1 MKKRILAIFLCL
13 ILTVS
18 LATAVAAESIVI
30 PPGGFFPQPNVPN
43 TPIQPEPDDTPVPDN
58 TTMMLQIPIGKV
70 VTLGGNTAPQR
81 TTFTFNAT
89 PSDERYGHSSS
100 TGLWDVRN
108 YTVSVNGEGTFNC
121 VMTIQIEKADFHFLT
136 DNHGFFITET
146 DDEQPGWKYD
156 ETRWFLQPHYEWN
169 DAAGEYQQP
178 GGWDCYNKFTVRNG
192 RVSFN
197 PDDAQGGLGFVNLYT
212 ENTAPVTEPT
222 YKPATLN
229 KTDHFAFLKGYPG
242 GGFAP
247 GKNMSRAEVTT
258 MFARLLTEQM
268 EANKSYPASFSD
280 VTSAHW
286 AANYI
291 GYMEQFGIVRGYS
304 NGTFRPNAPIT
315 RAEFAAICCR
325 FEQLTDGAAAFTD
338 VPASHW
344 AAKSIAY
351 AATRGWVTGYADG
364 TFKPGN
370 NITRAEVAAVTCRL
384 LERSADIEYIR
395 AHLKELPRVFA
406 DMNEQHWA
414 YWYVMEAA
422 NGHDYTKSG
431 NTETWLRTYP

>member
-1 MKKRILAIFLCL
+1 MKNMKKRILAIFLCL

-18 LATAVAAESIVI
+18 LAAAVAAEDFTVTL
-30 PPGGFFPQPNVPN
+30 PPNILPPNMPNQPE
-43 TPIQPEPDDTPVPDN
+43 IEPDDTPVPND
-58 TTMMLQIPIGKV
+58 TTITLQIPITKV

-81 TTFTFNAT
+81 TTFSFNAI
-89 PSDERYGHSSS
+89 PSYGPNYGYNSS

-108 YTVSVNGEGTFNC
+108 CTVSVNGEGTFNC
-121 VMTIQIEKADFHFLT
+121 VMTIRIEKENLRDLT
-136 DNHGFFITET
+136 DLQGIFITET
-146 DDEQPGWKYD
+146 DDEQPGWTYD
-156 ETRWFLQPHYEWN
+156 TTRWFLQPHFEW
-169 DAAGEYQQP
+169 DAAGERRWT
-178 GGWDCYNKFTVRNG
+178 GGWDCYNKFEVTEDGVN
-192 RVSFN
+192 VD
-197 PDDAQGGLGFVNLYT
+197 PKDAQRGLGFVNTYT
-212 ENTAPVTEPT
+212 ENT
-222 YKPATLN
+222 YKTATLN

-304 NGTFRPNAPIT
+304 DGTFRPNAPIT

-325 FEQLTDGAAAFTD
+325 FEQLTDGAATFTD

-351 AATRGWVTGYADG
+351 AAKRGWVTGYADG

-384 LERSADIEYIR
+384 LERNADKEYIR

-414 YWYVMEAA
+414 YWYAMEAS

-431 NTETWLRTYP
+431 NAETWLRTYP

>member
-18 LATAVAAESIVI
+18 LAATVAADDLVI
-30 PPGGFFPQPNVPN
+30 PLPKGPGGVLPDVLNNPS
-43 TPIQPEPDDTPVPDN
+43 QPEPDYTPVPND
-58 TTMMLQIPIGKV
+58 TTMTLEIPITKV
-70 VTLGGNTAPQR
+70 VELGGNTAPKQ
-81 TTFTFNAT
+81 TAFSFYAI
-89 PSDERYGHSSS
+89 PSDQAYGYHESGGS
-100 TGLWDVRN
+100 GLWDVQN
-108 YTVSVNGEGTFNC
+108 CTVTVNGAGTFSC
-121 VMTIQIEKADFHFLT
+121 VMTIQIDMRDFVFLT
-136 DNHGFFITET
+136 DNQGIYIGES
-146 DDEQPGWKYD
+146 DGEQSGWTYD
-156 ETRWFLQPHYEWN
+156 KTRWFLQPRYELNENRTGYEWT
-169 DAAGEYQQP
+169 
-178 GGWDCYNKFTVRNG
+178 GGWDCYNKFTDENG
-192 RVSFN
+192 HVSFH
-197 PDDAQGGLGFVNLYT
+197 PDDAQGRLGFVNTYT
-212 ENTAPVTEPT
+212 ENTCKT
-222 YKPATLN
+222 ATLN
-229 KTDHFAFLKGYPG
+229 KTDHFAFLKGYPD

-247 GKNMSRAEVTT
+247 GRNMSRAEVTT

-268 EANKSYPASFSD
+268 EADKTYPASFSD

-304 NGTFRPNAPIT
+304 DGTFRPNAPIT

-325 FEQLTDGAAAFTD
+325 FEKLTSGTVTFSD

-351 AATRGWVTGYADG
+351 AAKRGWVTGYADG
-364 TFKPGN
+364 TFKPNN

-384 LERSADIEYIR
+384 LERNADKEYIR

-406 DMNEQHWA
+406 DMNDQHWA
-414 YWYVMEAA
+414 YWYAMEAA

-431 NTETWLRTYP
+431 NAETWLRTYP

>member
-18 LATAVAAESIVI
+18 LAAAAAAEDFTVTL
-30 PPGGFFPQPNVPN
+30 PPESNFLPPNRPE
-43 TPIQPEPDDTPVPDN
+43 QSEPDDEDRIVT
-58 TTMMLQIPIGKV
+58 LQIPIIKIV
-70 VTLGGNTAPQR
+70 ELGGNSSPAQ
-81 TTFTFNAT
+81 TTFTFYAT
-89 PSDERYGHSSS
+89 PSDQRYGRSSE
-100 TGLWDVRN
+100 TGLWEVQN
-108 YTVSVNGEGTFNC
+108 CTVSVNGEGTFNC
-121 VMTIQIEKADFHFLT
+121 VMTIRIDKRDFHYLT
-136 DNHGFFITET
+136 DNHGIFIGEAY
-146 DDEQPGWKYD
+146 DGQNGWTYD
-156 ETRWFLQPHYEWN
+156 KTRWFLQPHYELREDPYEDPWT
-169 DAAGEYQQP
+169 GS
-178 GGWDCYNKFTVRNG
+178 WDCYNKFEVTEDGVN
-192 RVSFN
+192 VD
-197 PDDAQGGLGFVNLYT
+197 PKDAQGGLGFVNTYT
-212 ENTAPVTEPT
+212 ENT
-222 YKPATLN
+222 YKTATLN

-304 NGTFRPNAPIT
+304 DGTFRPNAPIT

-325 FEQLTDGAAAFTD
+325 FEQLTDGAATFTD

-344 AAKSIAY
+344 AAKSISY
-351 AATRGWVTGYADG
+351 AAKRGWVTGYADG

-384 LERSADIEYIR
+384 LERSADEAYIR
-395 AHLKELPRVFA
+395 AHLKEMPRVFA

-414 YWYVMEAA
+414 YWYAMEAA

>member
-1 MKKRILAIFLCL
+1 
-13 ILTVS
+13 
-18 LATAVAAESIVI
+18 
-30 PPGGFFPQPNVPN
+30 
-43 TPIQPEPDDTPVPDN
+43 
-58 TTMMLQIPIGKV
+58 
-70 VTLGGNTAPQR
+70 
-81 TTFTFNAT
+81 
-89 PSDERYGHSSS
+89 
-100 TGLWDVRN
+100 
-108 YTVSVNGEGTFNC
+108 
-121 VMTIQIEKADFHFLT
+121 
-136 DNHGFFITET
+136 
-146 DDEQPGWKYD
+146 
-156 ETRWFLQPHYEWN
+156 
-169 DAAGEYQQP
+169 
-178 GGWDCYNKFTVRNG
+178 
-192 RVSFN
+192 
-197 PDDAQGGLGFVNLYT
+197 
-212 ENTAPVTEPT
+212 
-222 YKPATLN
+222 
-229 KTDHFAFLKGYPG
+229 
-242 GGFAP
+242 
-247 GKNMSRAEVTT
+247 

-384 LERSADIEYIR
+384 LERNADIEYIR

>member
-18 LATAVAAESIVI
+18 LATAAAAEEFTVTL
-30 PPGGFFPQPNVPN
+30 PPEINFLPPNRPE
-43 TPIQPEPDDTPVPDN
+43 QPEPDDEDRIVT
-58 TTMMLQIPIGKV
+58 LQIPITKV
-70 VTLGGNTAPQR
+70 VELEGNTAPKQ
-81 TTFTFNAT
+81 TTFSFYAFASD
-89 PSDERYGHSSS
+89 PSYGRYESGGS
-100 TGLWDVRN
+100 GLWEVQN
-108 YTVSVNGEGTFNC
+108 CTVSVSGEGAFNC
-121 VMTIQIEKADFHFLT
+121 VMTIRIEQEDLRDLT
-136 DNHGFFITET
+136 DLHGIFITET
-146 DDEQPGWKYD
+146 DDEQPGWTYD

-169 DAAGEYQQP
+169 DAINEYEWT

-192 RVSFN
+192 HVSFN
-197 PDDAQGGLGFVNLYT
+197 PDDAQGGLGFVNTYT
-212 ENTAPVTEPT
+212 ENT
-222 YKPATLN
+222 YKTATLN

-291 GYMEQFGIVRGYS
+291 GYMEQFGIVRGYRD
-304 NGTFRPNAPIT
+304 GTFRPNAPIT

-325 FEQLTDGAAAFTD
+325 FEQLTDGTAAFTD

-384 LERSADIEYIR
+384 LERNADKEYIR

-414 YWYVMEAA
+414 YWYAMEAA

>member
-1 MKKRILAIFLCL
+1 MKNMKKRILAIFLCL
-13 ILTVS
+13 ILAVS
-18 LATAVAAESIVI
+18 LAAAVAAEDFTVTL
-30 PPGGFFPQPNVPN
+30 PPNILPPNMPN
-43 TPIQPEPDDTPVPDN
+43 QPEIKPDYTTVPDDT
-58 TTMMLQIPIGKV
+58 TITLQIPITKV

-89 PSDERYGHSSS
+89 PSNPEYGRNSD

-108 YTVSVNGEGTFNC
+108 CTVSVNGEGTFNC
-121 VMTIQIEKADFHFLT
+121 VMTIRIEKEDFRPLE
-136 DNHGFFITET
+136 DKDGIIITET
-146 DDEQPGWKYD
+146 DDEQPGWTYD
-156 ETRWFLQPHYEWN
+156 ETRWFIQPHLEWNENIHEYEWT
-169 DAAGEYQQP
+169 
-178 GGWDCYNKFTVRNG
+178 GGWDCYNKFEVTEGGVLFDR
-192 RVSFN
+192 
-197 PDDAQGGLGFVNLYT
+197 DDAKGGLGFVNTYT
-212 ENTAPVTEPT
+212 ENT
-222 YKPATLN
+222 YKTATLN

-268 EANKSYPASFSD
+268 EASKSYPASFSD

-304 NGTFRPNAPIT
+304 DGTFRPNAPIT

-325 FEQLTDGAAAFTD
+325 FEQLTDGAATFTD

-351 AATRGWVTGYADG
+351 AAKRGWVTGYADG

-384 LERSADIEYIR
+384 LERNADKEYIR

-414 YWYVMEAA
+414 YWYAMEAA
-422 NGHDYTKSG
+422 NGHDYTRSG

>member
-1 MKKRILAIFLCL
+1 MKNMKKRILAIFLCL

-18 LATAVAAESIVI
+18 LAAAAAAEDIVI
-30 PPGGFFPQPNVPN
+30 PLPGGVLPNVPN
-43 TPIQPEPDDTPVPDN
+43 NPGQPEPDDIPVPDD
-58 TTMMLQIPIGKV
+58 TTITLQIPITKV

-81 TTFTFNAT
+81 TTFTFDAT
-89 PSDERYGHSSS
+89 PSDERYGRSSD

-108 YTVSVNGEGTFNC
+108 CTVSVNGEGVFNC
-121 VMTIQIEKADFHFLT
+121 VMTIRIEQEDLRELT
-136 DNHGFFITET
+136 DLHGIFITET
-146 DDEQPGWKYD
+146 DDKQPGWTYD
-156 ETRWFLQPHYEWN
+156 TTRWFLQPRFEL
-169 DAAGEYQQP
+169 DEAAGEYRWT
-178 GGWDCYNKFTVRNG
+178 GGWNCYSKFEVTEDCVNVDPK
-192 RVSFN
+192 
-197 PDDAQGGLGFVNLYT
+197 DALGGLGFVNTYT
-212 ENTAPVTEPT
+212 ENT
-222 YKPATLN
+222 YKTATLN

-304 NGTFRPNAPIT
+304 DGTFRPNAPIT

-325 FEQLTDGAAAFTD
+325 FEQLTDGTAAFTD

-384 LERSADIEYIR
+384 LERNADKEYIR

-414 YWYVMEAA
+414 YWYAMEAA

-431 NTETWLRTYP
+431 NAETWLRTYP

>member
-1 MKKRILAIFLCL
+1 M
-13 ILTVS
+13 
-18 LATAVAAESIVI
+18 
-30 PPGGFFPQPNVPN
+30 
-43 TPIQPEPDDTPVPDN
+43 PDDT
-58 TTMMLQIPIGKV
+58 TITLQIPITKV

-89 PSDERYGHSSS
+89 PSNPEYGRNSD

-121 VMTIQIEKADFHFLT
+121 VMTIRIEKEDFRPLE
-136 DNHGFFITET
+136 DKDGIIITET
-146 DDEQPGWKYD
+146 DDEQPGWTYD
-156 ETRWFLQPHYEWN
+156 ETRWFIQPHYELN
-169 DAAGEYQQP
+169 ENGTEYKRT
-178 GGWDCYNKFTVRNG
+178 GGWDCYNKFEVTEDGVIFDR
-192 RVSFN
+192 
-197 PDDAQGGLGFVNLYT
+197 DAAQGGLGFVNTYT
-212 ENTAPVTEPT
+212 ENT
-222 YKPATLN
+222 YKTATLN
-229 KTDHFAFLKGYPG
+229 KTDHFAFLNGYPD

-247 GKNMSRAEVTT
+247 GRNMSRAEVTT

-304 NGTFRPNAPIT
+304 DGTFRPNAPIT

-325 FEQLTDGAAAFTD
+325 FEQLTDGAATFTD

-344 AAKSIAY
+344 EAKSIAY
-351 AATRGWVTGYADG
+351 AAKRGWVTGYADG

-384 LERSADIEYIR
+384 LERSADEAYIR
-395 AHLKELPRVFA
+395 AHLKEMPRVFA

-414 YWYVMEAA
+414 YWYAMEAA

>member
-1 MKKRILAIFLCL
+1 MKNMKKRILAIFLCL

-18 LATAVAAESIVI
+18 LAAAVAAEDFTVTL
-30 PPGGFFPQPNVPN
+30 PPNILPPNMPN
-43 TPIQPEPDDTPVPDN
+43 QPEIEPDHTTVPDDT
-58 TTMMLQIPIGKV
+58 TITLQIPITKV

-81 TTFTFNAT
+81 TTFTFNAR
-89 PSDERYGHSSS
+89 PSDLRYGLGSSN
-100 TGLWDVRN
+100 TGLWEVRN
-108 YTVSVNGEGTFNC
+108 CTVSVNGEGTFNC
-121 VMTIQIEKADFHFLT
+121 VMAIRIEKEDFHFLT
-136 DNHGFFITET
+136 DKEGIIITET
-146 DDEQPGWKYD
+146 DDEQPGWTYD
-156 ETRWFLQPHYEWN
+156 ETSWFLQPHYEWN
-169 DAAGEYQQP
+169 ENIHEYEWT
-178 GGWDCYNKFTVRNG
+178 GDWDCYNVEVTEGGVL
-192 RVSFN
+192 FN
-197 PDDAQGGLGFVNLYT
+197 RDDAKRGLGFVNTYT
-212 ENTAPVTEPT
+212 ENT
-222 YKPATLN
+222 YKTATLN

-304 NGTFRPNAPIT
+304 DGTFRPNAPIT

-325 FEQLTDGAAAFTD
+325 FEQLTDGAATFTD

-344 AAKSIAY
+344 AAKSISY
-351 AATRGWVTGYADG
+351 AAKRGWVTGYADG

-384 LERSADIEYIR
+384 LERSADEAYIR
-395 AHLKELPRVFA
+395 AHLKEMPRVFA

-414 YWYVMEAA
+414 YWYAMEAA
-422 NGHDYTKSG
+422 NGHDYTRSG
-431 NTETWLRTYP
+431 NAETWLRTYP

>member
-18 LATAVAAESIVI
+18 LATAVAAVNDVI
-30 PPGGFFPQPNVPN
+30 TSGGTYTVTDNPS
-43 TPIQPEPDDTPVPDN
+43 QPEPDDTPVPND
-58 TTMMLQIPIGKV
+58 TTMTLQIPITKV
-70 VTLGGNTAPQR
+70 VELGGNTAPKQ
-81 TTFTFNAT
+81 TTFSFYAFASD
-89 PSDERYGHSSS
+89 PSYGRYESGGS
-100 TGLWDVRN
+100 GLWDVQN
-108 YTVSVNGEGTFNC
+108 CTVTVNGAGTFSC
-121 VMTIQIEKADFHFLT
+121 VMTIQIDRRDFFALT
-136 DNHGFFITET
+136 DNQGIFVVET
-146 DDEQPGWKYD
+146 NDEQSGWTYD
-156 ETRWFLQPHYEWN
+156 ETRWFLQPQYKWS
-169 DAAGEYQQP
+169 DAAQEYKRT
-178 GGWDCYNKFTVRNG
+178 GSWDCYNKFEVTEDGVHVDR
-192 RVSFN
+192 
-197 PDDAQGGLGFVNLYT
+197 DAAKGGLGFVNTYT
-212 ENTAPVTEPT
+212 ENT
-222 YKPATLN
+222 YKTATLN

-304 NGTFRPNAPIT
+304 DGTFRPNAPIT

-325 FEQLTDGAAAFTD
+325 FEQLTDGAATFTD

-351 AATRGWVTGYADG
+351 AAKRGWVTGYADG

-384 LERSADIEYIR
+384 LERSADEAYIR
-395 AHLKELPRVFA
+395 AHLKEMPRVFA

-414 YWYVMEAA
+414 YWYAMEAA

>member
-1 MKKRILAIFLCL
+1 MRKRILAIFLCL
-13 ILTVS
+13 ILS
-18 LATAVAAESIVI
+18 LTLAAAVAAEDFTVTL
-30 PPGGFFPQPNVPN
+30 PPGNNILPPNQPG
-43 TPIQPEPDDTPVPDN
+43 QPEPDDGNWIMT
-58 TTMMLQIPIGKV
+58 LQIPITKV
-70 VTLGGNTAPQR
+70 VELGGNTAPKQ
-81 TTFTFNAT
+81 TTFSFYAL
-89 PSDERYGHSSS
+89 PSDQAYGYHESGGS
-100 TGLWDVRN
+100 GLWDVQN
-108 YTVSVNGEGTFNC
+108 CTVTVNGAGTFSC
-121 VMTIQIEKADFHFLT
+121 VMTIQIDMRDFVFLT
-136 DNHGFFITET
+136 DNQGIFVVET
-146 DDEQPGWKYD
+146 NDEQSGWTYD
-156 ETRWFLQPHYEWN
+156 ETRWFIQPHYEWN
-169 DAAGEYQQP
+169 ENIHEYEWT
-178 GGWDCYNKFTVRNG
+178 GGWDCYNKFEVTEGGVLFDR
-192 RVSFN
+192 
-197 PDDAQGGLGFVNLYT
+197 DDAQGGLGFVNTYT
-212 ENTAPVTEPT
+212 ENT
-222 YKPATLN
+222 YKTATLN

-304 NGTFRPNAPIT
+304 DGTFRPNAPIT

-325 FEQLTDGAAAFTD
+325 FEKLTSGTVTFSD

-344 AAKSIAY
+344 AAKSVAY

-384 LERSADIEYIR
+384 LERSADEAYIR

-414 YWYVMEAA
+414 YWYAMEAA

>member
-18 LATAVAAESIVI
+18 LAAAAAAEDIVI
-30 PPGGFFPQPNVPN
+30 PLPGGVLPNVPN
-43 TPIQPEPDDTPVPDN
+43 NPGQPEPDDTPVPND
-58 TTMMLQIPIGKV
+58 TTITLQIPITKV

-89 PSDERYGHSSS
+89 PSYGPNYGYNSSN
-100 TGLWDVRN
+100 GLWEVRN
-108 YTVSVNGEGTFNC
+108 CTVSVNGEGTFNC
-121 VMTIQIEKADFHFLT
+121 VMTIRIEKENLRDLT
-136 DNHGFFITET
+136 DLQGIFITET
-146 DDEQPGWKYD
+146 DDEQPGWTYD
-156 ETRWFLQPHYEWN
+156 TTRWFLQPRFEL
-169 DAAGEYQQP
+169 DEAAGEYRWT
-178 GGWDCYNKFTVRNG
+178 GGWDCYNNNKFEVTEDGVN
-192 RVSFN
+192 VD
-197 PDDAQGGLGFVNLYT
+197 PKDAQRGLGFVNTYT
-212 ENTAPVTEPT
+212 ENT
-222 YKPATLN
+222 YKTATLN

-304 NGTFRPNAPIT
+304 DGTFRPNAPIT

-325 FEQLTDGAAAFTD
+325 FEKLTDGAAAFTD

-351 AATRGWVTGYADG
+351 AAKRGWVTGYADG

-384 LERSADIEYIR
+384 LERSADEAYIR
-395 AHLKELPRVFA
+395 AHLKEMPRVFA

-414 YWYVMEAA
+414 YWYAMEAA

-431 NTETWLRTYP
+431 NAETWLRTYP

>member
-1 MKKRILAIFLCL
+1 MKKRILALFLCL

-18 LATAVAAESIVI
+18 LATAVAAENIVI
-30 PPGGFFPQPNVPN
+30 PLPEGVLPNVHNNPS
-43 TPIQPEPDDTPVPDN
+43 QPEPDDTPVPND
-58 TTMMLQIPIGKV
+58 TTMTLQIPITKV

-89 PSDERYGHSSS
+89 PSNPEYGRNSD

-108 YTVSVNGEGTFNC
+108 CTVSVNGEGTFNC
-121 VMTIQIEKADFHFLT
+121 VMTIRIEKEDFRPLE
-136 DNHGFFITET
+136 DKDGIIITET
-146 DDEQPGWKYD
+146 DDEQPGWTYD
-156 ETRWFLQPHYEWN
+156 ETRWFIQPHYELN
-169 DAAGEYQQP
+169 ENGTEYKWT
-178 GGWDCYNKFTVRNG
+178 GGWDCYNKFEVTEDGVIFDR
-192 RVSFN
+192 
-197 PDDAQGGLGFVNLYT
+197 DDAQGGLGFVNTYT
-212 ENTAPVTEPT
+212 ENT
-222 YKPATLN
+222 YKTATLN
-229 KTDHFAFLKGYPG
+229 KTDHFAFLKGYPD

-247 GKNMSRAEVTT
+247 GRNMSRAEVTT

-304 NGTFRPNAPIT
+304 DGTFRPNAPIT

-325 FEQLTDGAAAFTD
+325 FEKLTSGTVTFSD

-351 AATRGWVTGYADG
+351 AAKRGWVTGYADG

-384 LERSADIEYIR
+384 LERSADKEYIR
-395 AHLKELPRVFA
+395 AHLKELPRVFS
-406 DMNEQHWA
+406 DLNEQHWA
-414 YWYVMEAA
+414 YWYAMEAS

>member
-18 LATAVAAESIVI
+18 LATAAAAEEFTVTL
-30 PPGGFFPQPNVPN
+30 PPEINFLPPNRPE
-43 TPIQPEPDDTPVPDN
+43 QPEPDDEDRIVT
-58 TTMMLQIPIGKV
+58 LQIPITKV
-70 VTLGGNTAPQR
+70 VELEGNTAPKQ
-81 TTFTFNAT
+81 TTFSFYAFASD
-89 PSDERYGHSSS
+89 PSYGRYESGGS
-100 TGLWDVRN
+100 GLWEVQN
-108 YTVSVNGEGTFNC
+108 CTVSVSGEGAFNC
-121 VMTIQIEKADFHFLT
+121 VMTIRIEQEDLRDLT
-136 DNHGFFITET
+136 DLHGIFITET
-146 DDEQPGWKYD
+146 YDEQPGWTYD
-156 ETRWFLQPHYEWN
+156 KARWFLQPQCKWS
-169 DAAGEYQQP
+169 DAAQEYKWT
-178 GGWDCYNKFTVRNG
+178 GGWNCYNKFEVTEDGVLFDR
-192 RVSFN
+192 
-197 PDDAQGGLGFVNLYT
+197 DAAQGGLGFVNTYT
-212 ENTAPVTEPT
+212 ENT
-222 YKPATLN
+222 YKTATLN

-304 NGTFRPNAPIT
+304 DGTFRPNAPIT

-325 FEQLTDGAAAFTD
+325 FEQLTDGAATFTD

-344 AAKSIAY
+344 AAKSISY
-351 AATRGWVTGYADG
+351 AAKRGWVTGYADG

-384 LERSADIEYIR
+384 LERSADEAYIR

-414 YWYVMEAA
+414 YWYAMEAA

>member
-18 LATAVAAESIVI
+18 LAAAVAAKNDVI
-30 PPGGFFPQPNVPN
+30 QPGGTYIIVPDN
-43 TPIQPEPDDTPVPDN
+43 PSQPEPDDTPVSND
-58 TTMMLQIPIGKV
+58 TTMTLQIPIGKV

-89 PSDERYGHSSS
+89 PSNPEYGRNSD

-108 YTVSVNGEGTFNC
+108 CTVSVNGEGTFNC
-121 VMTIQIEKADFHFLT
+121 VMTIRIEKEDFHFLT
-136 DNHGFFITET
+136 DKDGIIITET
-146 DDEQPGWKYD
+146 DDEQPGWTYD
-156 ETRWFLQPHYEWN
+156 ETRWFIQPHLEWNENIHEYEWT
-169 DAAGEYQQP
+169 
-178 GGWDCYNKFTVRNG
+178 GGWDCYNKFEVTEGGVLFDR
-192 RVSFN
+192 
-197 PDDAQGGLGFVNLYT
+197 DDAKGGLGFVNTYT
-212 ENTAPVTEPT
+212 ENT
-222 YKPATLN
+222 YKTATLN

-304 NGTFRPNAPIT
+304 DGTFRPNAPIT

-325 FEQLTDGAAAFTD
+325 FEKLTSGTVTFSD

-344 AAKSIAY
+344 AAKSVTY

-384 LERSADIEYIR
+384 LERNADKEYIR
-395 AHLKELPRVFA
+395 AHLKELPRVFS
-406 DMNEQHWA
+406 DLNEQHWA
-414 YWYVMEAA
+414 YWYAMEAS

>member
-1 MKKRILAIFLCL
+1 MPDPYSVPCHGRGRSKRCDHVGGAY
-13 ILTVS
+13 TVTDNPS
-18 LATAVAAESIVI
+18 
-30 PPGGFFPQPNVPN
+30 
-43 TPIQPEPDDTPVPDN
+43 QPEPDDTPVPND
-58 TTMMLQIPIGKV
+58 TTMTLQIPITKV
-70 VTLGGNTAPQR
+70 VELGGNTAPKQ
-81 TTFTFNAT
+81 TTFSFYAFASD
-89 PSDERYGHSSS
+89 PSYGRYESGGS
-100 TGLWDVRN
+100 GLWDVQN
-108 YTVSVNGEGTFNC
+108 CTVTVNGAGTFSC
-121 VMTIQIEKADFHFLT
+121 VMTIQIDRSDFFALT
-136 DNHGFFITET
+136 DNQGIFVVET
-146 DDEQPGWKYD
+146 NDEQSGWTYD
-156 ETRWFLQPHYEWN
+156 TTRWFLQPHYEWN
-169 DAAGEYQQP
+169 DAINGYERT

-192 RVSFN
+192 RVTFN
-197 PDDAQGGLGFVNLYT
+197 PDDAQGGLGFVNTYT
-212 ENTAPVTEPT
+212 ENT
-222 YKPATLN
+222 YKTATLN

-304 NGTFRPNAPIT
+304 DGTFRPNAPIT

-325 FEQLTDGAAAFTD
+325 FEQLTDGAATFTD

-351 AATRGWVTGYADG
+351 AAKRGWVTGYADG

-384 LERSADIEYIR
+384 LERSADEAYIR

-414 YWYVMEAA
+414 YWYAMEAA

>member
-13 ILTVS
+13 ILAVS
-18 LATAVAAESIVI
+18 LAAAVAAENNVIQSGGTYIIV
-30 PPGGFFPQPNVPN
+30 PETPSQPG
-43 TPIQPEPDDTPVPDN
+43 PDYTPVPND
-58 TTMMLQIPIGKV
+58 TTMTLQIPIGKV

-89 PSDERYGHSSS
+89 PSNPEYGHSSDA
-100 TGLWDVRN
+100 GLWEVRN
-108 YTVSVNGEGTFNC
+108 CTVSVNGEGTFNC
-121 VMTIQIEKADFHFLT
+121 VMTIRIEKEDFHFLT
-136 DNHGFFITET
+136 DNHGIIITET
-146 DDEQPGWKYD
+146 DDGQPGWTYD
-156 ETRWFLQPHYEWN
+156 ETRWFLQPHYELREDPYEDPWTG
-169 DAAGEYQQP
+169 D
-178 GGWDCYNKFTVRNG
+178 WDCYNDFKVTEDGVL
-192 RVSFN
+192 FN
-197 PDDAQGGLGFVNLYT
+197 RDEATGGLGFVNTYT
-212 ENTAPVTEPT
+212 ENT
-222 YKPATLN
+222 YKTATLN

-304 NGTFRPNAPIT
+304 DGTFRPNAPIT

-325 FEQLTDGAAAFTD
+325 FEKLTSGTVTFSD
-338 VPASHW
+338 VPDSHW
-344 AAKSIAY
+344 AAKSITY

-384 LERSADIEYIR
+384 LERNADKEYIR
-395 AHLKELPRVFA
+395 AHLKELPRVFS

-414 YWYVMEAA
+414 YWYAMEAA

-431 NTETWLRTYP
+431 NAETWLRTYS

>member
-1 MKKRILAIFLCL
+1 MKNMKKRILAIFLCL

-18 LATAVAAESIVI
+18 LATAVAAVNDVI
-30 PPGGFFPQPNVPN
+30 TPGGTFTVTDSPSQ
-43 TPIQPEPDDTPVPDN
+43 PDDTPVPND
-58 TTMMLQIPIGKV
+58 TTMTLEIPITKV

-81 TTFTFNAT
+81 TTFTFDAR
-89 PSDERYGHSSS
+89 PSNPEYGSSD
-100 TGLWDVRN
+100 TGLWEVRN
-108 YTVSVNGEGTFNC
+108 CTVSVNGEGTFNC
-121 VMTIQIEKADFHFLT
+121 VMTIRIDKRDFHYLT
-136 DNHGFFITET
+136 DNHGIFIEEAY
-146 DDEQPGWKYD
+146 DGQNGWTYD
-156 ETRWFLQPHYEWN
+156 KTCWFLQPHYELREDPYEDPWT
-169 DAAGEYQQP
+169 DS
-178 GGWDCYNKFTVRNG
+178 WDCYNKFEVTEGGVRFDRDN
-192 RVSFN
+192 
-197 PDDAQGGLGFVNLYT
+197 AQGGLGFVNTYT
-212 ENTAPVTEPT
+212 ENT
-222 YKPATLN
+222 YKTATLN

-304 NGTFRPNAPIT
+304 DGTFRPNAPIT

-325 FEQLTDGAAAFTD
+325 FEKLTDGAATFTD

-351 AATRGWVTGYADG
+351 AAKRGWVTGYADG

-384 LERSADIEYIR
+384 LERSADKEYIR

-414 YWYVMEAA
+414 YWYAMEAA

-431 NTETWLRTYP
+431 NAETWLRTYP

>member
-1 MKKRILAIFLCL
+1 MKNMKKRILAIFLCL

-18 LATAVAAESIVI
+18 LAAAVAAEDFTVTL
-30 PPGGFFPQPNVPN
+30 PPNILPPNMPNQPE
-43 TPIQPEPDDTPVPDN
+43 IEPDDTLVPDD
-58 TTMMLQIPIGKV
+58 TTITLQIPITKV

-89 PSDERYGHSSS
+89 PSNPEYGRNSD

-108 YTVSVNGEGTFNC
+108 CTVSVNGEGTFNC
-121 VMTIQIEKADFHFLT
+121 VMTIRIEKEDFRPLE
-136 DNHGFFITET
+136 DKDGIIITET
-146 DDEQPGWKYD
+146 DDEQPGWTYD
-156 ETRWFLQPHYEWN
+156 ETRWFIQPHLEWNENIHEYEWT
-169 DAAGEYQQP
+169 

-192 RVSFN
+192 SVSFDRDN
-197 PDDAQGGLGFVNLYT
+197 AQRGLGFVNTYT
-212 ENTAPVTEPT
+212 ENT
-222 YKPATLN
+222 YKTATLN

-247 GKNMSRAEVTT
+247 GRNMSRAEVTT

-304 NGTFRPNAPIT
+304 DGTFRPNAPIT

-325 FEQLTDGAAAFTD
+325 FEQLTDGAATFTD

-351 AATRGWVTGYADG
+351 AAKRGWVTGYADG

-384 LERSADIEYIR
+384 LERNADKEYIR

-414 YWYVMEAA
+414 YWYAMEAA

-431 NTETWLRTYP
+431 NAETWLRTYP

>member
-1 MKKRILAIFLCL
+1 MKNMKKRILAIFLCL

-18 LATAVAAESIVI
+18 LAAAVAAEDFTVTL
-30 PPGGFFPQPNVPN
+30 PPNILPPNMPN
-43 TPIQPEPDDTPVPDN
+43 QPEIKPDYTTVPDDT
-58 TTMMLQIPIGKV
+58 TITLQIPITKV

-81 TTFTFNAT
+81 TTFSFNAT
-89 PSDERYGHSSS
+89 PSDERYGRSSDA
-100 TGLWDVRN
+100 GLWEVQN
-108 YTVSVNGEGTFNC
+108 CTVSVNGEGTFNC
-121 VMTIQIEKADFHFLT
+121 VMTIRIEKEDFRPLE
-136 DNHGFFITET
+136 DKDGIIITET
-146 DDEQPGWKYD
+146 DDEQPGWTYD
-156 ETRWFLQPHYEWN
+156 ETRWFIQPHLEWNENIHEYEWT
-169 DAAGEYQQP
+169 

-192 RVSFN
+192 SVSFDRDN
-197 PDDAQGGLGFVNLYT
+197 AQRGLGFVNTYT
-212 ENTAPVTEPT
+212 ENT
-222 YKPATLN
+222 YKTATLN

-304 NGTFRPNAPIT
+304 DGTFRPNAPIT

-325 FEQLTDGAAAFTD
+325 FEQLTDGAATFTD

-351 AATRGWVTGYADG
+351 AAKRGWVTGYADG

-384 LERSADIEYIR
+384 LERSADEAYIR
-395 AHLKELPRVFA
+395 AHLKEMPRVFA

-414 YWYVMEAA
+414 YWYAMEAA

>member
-1 MKKRILAIFLCL
+1 MKNMKKRILAIFLCL

-18 LATAVAAESIVI
+18 LAAAVAAEDFTVTL
-30 PPGGFFPQPNVPN
+30 PPNILPPNMPNQPE
-43 TPIQPEPDDTPVPDN
+43 IEPDDTPVPND
-58 TTMMLQIPIGKV
+58 TTITLQIPITKV

-81 TTFTFNAT
+81 TTFSFNAI
-89 PSDERYGHSSS
+89 PSYGPNYGYNSS

-108 YTVSVNGEGTFNC
+108 CTVSVNGEGTFNC
-121 VMTIQIEKADFHFLT
+121 VMTIRIEKENLRDLT
-136 DNHGFFITET
+136 DLQGIFITET
-146 DDEQPGWKYD
+146 DDEQPGWTYD
-156 ETRWFLQPHYEWN
+156 TTRWFLQPHFEW
-169 DAAGEYQQP
+169 DAAGERRWT
-178 GGWDCYNKFTVRNG
+178 GGWDCYNNNKFEVTEDGVTVY
-192 RVSFN
+192 
-197 PDDAQGGLGFVNLYT
+197 PEDAQRGLGFVNTYT
-212 ENTAPVTEPT
+212 ENT
-222 YKPATLN
+222 YKTATLN

-304 NGTFRPNAPIT
+304 DGTFRPNAPIT

-351 AATRGWVTGYADG
+351 AAKRGWVTGYADG

-384 LERSADIEYIR
+384 LERSADEAYIR
-395 AHLKELPRVFA
+395 AHLKEMPRVFA

-414 YWYVMEAA
+414 YWYAMEAA

-431 NTETWLRTYP
+431 NAETWLRTYP

>member
-13 ILTVS
+13 ILAVS
-18 LATAVAAESIVI
+18 LAVAVAAENNVI
-30 PPGGFFPQPNVPN
+30 WPGGTF
-43 TPIQPEPDDTPVPDN
+43 IIEPGPDYTPVPND
-58 TTMMLQIPIGKV
+58 TTMTLEIPITKV

-81 TTFTFNAT
+81 TTFTFDAR
-89 PSDERYGHSSS
+89 PSDLEYGHNSSS
-100 TGLWDVRN
+100 SNTGLWDVRN
-108 YTVSVNGEGTFNC
+108 CTVSVNGEGTFNC
-121 VMTIQIEKADFHFLT
+121 VMTIRIEKADLRNLT
-136 DNHGFFITET
+136 DLHGIFITET
-146 DDEQPGWKYD
+146 DDEQPGWTYD
-156 ETRWFLQPHYEWN
+156 TTRWFLQPHFEW
-169 DAAGEYQQP
+169 DEAAGERRWT
-178 GGWDCYNKFTVRNG
+178 GGWDCYNNNKFKVTEDGVHADPEDAVR
-192 RVSFN
+192 
-197 PDDAQGGLGFVNLYT
+197 GLGFVNTYT
-212 ENTAPVTEPT
+212 ENT
-222 YKPATLN
+222 YKTATLN

-247 GKNMSRAEVTT
+247 GRNMSRAEVTT

-304 NGTFRPNAPIT
+304 DGAFRPNAPIT

-325 FEQLTDGAAAFTD
+325 FEQLTDGAATFTD

-351 AATRGWVTGYADG
+351 AAKRGWVTGYADG

-384 LERSADIEYIR
+384 LERNADKEYIR
-395 AHLKELPRVFA
+395 AHLKEMPRVFA

-414 YWYVMEAA
+414 YWYAMEAA

-431 NTETWLRTYP
+431 NAETWLRTYP

>member
-13 ILTVS
+13 ILTLS
-18 LATAVAAESIVI
+18 LAAAVAAEDFTVTL
-30 PPGGFFPQPNVPN
+30 PPNILPPNMPN
-43 TPIQPEPDDTPVPDN
+43 QPEIKPDHTTVPDDT
-58 TTMMLQIPIGKV
+58 TITLQIPITKV

-89 PSDERYGHSSS
+89 PSNPEYGHSSN

-108 YTVSVNGEGTFNC
+108 CTVSVNGEGAFNC
-121 VMTIQIEKADFHFLT
+121 VMTIRIEKDDFHFLT
-136 DNHGFFITET
+136 DNHGIFITET
-146 DDEQPGWKYD
+146 DDEQPGWTYD

-169 DAAGEYQQP
+169 ENIHEYEWT
-178 GGWDCYNKFTVRNG
+178 GGWDCYNKFEVTEGGVLFDR
-192 RVSFN
+192 
-197 PDDAQGGLGFVNLYT
+197 DEAKGGLGFVNTYT
-212 ENTAPVTEPT
+212 ENT
-222 YKPATLN
+222 YKTATLN

-304 NGTFRPNAPIT
+304 DGTFRPNAPIT

-325 FEQLTDGAAAFTD
+325 FEKLTSGTVTFSD

-344 AAKSIAY
+344 AAKSVTY

-384 LERSADIEYIR
+384 LERNADKEYIR
-395 AHLKELPRVFA
+395 AHLKELPRVFS
-406 DMNEQHWA
+406 DLNEQHWA
-414 YWYVMEAA
+414 YWYAMEAA
-422 NGHDYTKSG
+422 NGHDYTRSG
-431 NTETWLRTYP
+431 NAETWLRTYP

>member
-1 MKKRILAIFLCL
+1 M
-13 ILTVS
+13 S
-18 LATAVAAESIVI
+18 W
-30 PPGGFFPQPNVPN
+30 
-43 TPIQPEPDDTPVPDN
+43 
-58 TTMMLQIPIGKV
+58 
-70 VTLGGNTAPQR
+70 GGNTAPKQ
-81 TTFTFNAT
+81 TTFSFYAF
-89 PSDERYGHSSS
+89 PSDQAYGYHESGGS
-100 TGLWDVRN
+100 GLWDVQN
-108 YTVSVNGEGTFNC
+108 CTVTVNGAGTFSC
-121 VMTIQIEKADFHFLT
+121 VMTIQIDMRDFVFLT
-136 DNHGFFITET
+136 DNQGIYIGES
-146 DDEQPGWKYD
+146 DGEQSGWTYD
-156 ETRWFLQPHYEWN
+156 TTRWFLQPHFEW
-169 DAAGEYQQP
+169 DEAAGEYRWT

-192 RVSFN
+192 SVSFN
-197 PDDAQGGLGFVNLYT
+197 RDNAQGGLGFINLYT
-212 ENTAPVTEPT
+212 ENAAAAEPA

-384 LERSADIEYIR
+384 LERNADKEYIR

-414 YWYVMEAA
+414 YWYAMEAA

>member
-18 LATAVAAESIVI
+18 LAAAVAAEDFTVTL
-30 PPGGFFPQPNVPN
+30 PPNILPPNMPN
-43 TPIQPEPDDTPVPDN
+43 QPEIKPDYTTVPDDT
-58 TTMMLQIPIGKV
+58 TITLQIPIGKV

-89 PSDERYGHSSS
+89 PSDERYGRSSN
-100 TGLWDVRN
+100 TGLWEVRN
-108 YTVSVNGEGTFNC
+108 CTVSVNGEGTFNC
-121 VMTIQIEKADFHFLT
+121 VMTIRIEKEDFHFLT
-136 DNHGFFITET
+136 DKEGIIITET
-146 DDEQPGWKYD
+146 DDEQPGWTYD

-169 DAAGEYQQP
+169 DAINEYEWT
-178 GGWDCYNKFTVRNG
+178 GGWDCYNKFEVTEGGVLFDR
-192 RVSFN
+192 
-197 PDDAQGGLGFVNLYT
+197 DDAKRGLGFVNTYT
-212 ENTAPVTEPT
+212 ENT
-222 YKPATLN
+222 YKTATLN

-304 NGTFRPNAPIT
+304 DGTFRPNAPIT

-325 FEQLTDGAAAFTD
+325 FEKLTSGTVTFSD

-384 LERSADIEYIR
+384 LERNADKEYIR
-395 AHLKELPRVFA
+395 AHLKELPRVFS
-406 DMNEQHWA
+406 DLNEQHWA
-414 YWYVMEAA
+414 YWYAMEAA

-431 NTETWLRTYP
+431 NAETWLRTYP

>member
-1 MKKRILAIFLCL
+1 MKNMKKRILAIFLCL
-13 ILTVS
+13 ILAVS
-18 LATAVAAESIVI
+18 LAAAVAAEDFTVTL
-30 PPGGFFPQPNVPN
+30 PPNILPPNMPN
-43 TPIQPEPDDTPVPDN
+43 QPEIGPDYTMVPDDT
-58 TTMMLQIPIGKV
+58 TITLQIPITKV

-89 PSDERYGHSSS
+89 PSNPEYGRNSD

-108 YTVSVNGEGTFNC
+108 CTVSVNGEGTFNC
-121 VMTIQIEKADFHFLT
+121 VMTIRIEKEDFRPLE
-136 DNHGFFITET
+136 DKDGIIITET
-146 DDEQPGWKYD
+146 DDEQPGWTYD
-156 ETRWFLQPHYEWN
+156 ETRWFIQPHLEWNENIHEYEWT
-169 DAAGEYQQP
+169 

-192 RVSFN
+192 SVSFDRDN
-197 PDDAQGGLGFVNLYT
+197 AQRGLGFVNTYT
-212 ENTAPVTEPT
+212 ENT
-222 YKPATLN
+222 YKTATLN

-304 NGTFRPNAPIT
+304 DGTFRPNAPIT

-325 FEQLTDGAAAFTD
+325 FEQLTDGAATFTD

-351 AATRGWVTGYADG
+351 AAKRGWVTGYADG

-384 LERSADIEYIR
+384 LERSADEAYIR
-395 AHLKELPRVFA
+395 AHLKEMPRVFA

-414 YWYVMEAA
+414 YWYAMEAA

-431 NTETWLRTYP
+431 NAETWLRTYP

>member
-1 MKKRILAIFLCL
+1 MKNMKKRILAIFLCL

-18 LATAVAAESIVI
+18 LAAAVAAEDFTVTL
-30 PPGGFFPQPNVPN
+30 PPNILPPNMPN
-43 TPIQPEPDDTPVPDN
+43 QPEIKPDYTTVPDDT
-58 TTMMLQIPIGKV
+58 TITLQIPITKV

-89 PSDERYGHSSS
+89 PSNPEYGRNSD

-108 YTVSVNGEGTFNC
+108 CTVIVNGEGTFNC
-121 VMTIQIEKADFHFLT
+121 VMTIRIEKEDFRPLE
-136 DNHGFFITET
+136 DKDGIIITET
-146 DDEQPGWKYD
+146 DDEQPGWTYD
-156 ETRWFLQPHYEWN
+156 ETRWFIQPHLEWNENIHEYEWT
-169 DAAGEYQQP
+169 
-178 GGWDCYNKFTVRNG
+178 GGWDCYNKFEVTEGGVLFDR
-192 RVSFN
+192 
-197 PDDAQGGLGFVNLYT
+197 DDAKGGLGFVNTYT
-212 ENTAPVTEPT
+212 ENT
-222 YKPATLN
+222 YKTATLN

-384 LERSADIEYIR
+384 LERNADKEYIR

>member
-1 MKKRILAIFLCL
+1 MKNMKKRILAIFLCL

-18 LATAVAAESIVI
+18 LAAAAAAVNDVITSGGTYIIV
-30 PPGGFFPQPNVPN
+30 PETPSQPG
-43 TPIQPEPDDTPVPDN
+43 PDYTPVPND
-58 TTMMLQIPIGKV
+58 TTMTLQIPITKV
-70 VTLGGNTAPQR
+70 VELEGNTAPKQ
-81 TTFTFNAT
+81 TTFSFYAFASD
-89 PSDERYGHSSS
+89 PSYGRYESGGS
-100 TGLWDVRN
+100 GLWDVQN
-108 YTVSVNGEGTFNC
+108 CTVTVNGAGTFSC
-121 VMTIQIEKADFHFLT
+121 VMTIQIDRSDFFALT
-136 DNHGFFITET
+136 DNQGIFVVET
-146 DDEQPGWKYD
+146 NDEQSGWTYD
-156 ETRWFLQPHYEWN
+156 TTRWFLQPHYGWN
-169 DAAGEYQQP
+169 DAINEYERT

-192 RVSFN
+192 SVTFD
-197 PDDAQGGLGFVNLYT
+197 PDDAQRGLGFVNTYT
-212 ENTAPVTEPT
+212 ENT
-222 YKPATLN
+222 YKTATLN

-304 NGTFRPNAPIT
+304 DGTFRPNAPIT

-325 FEQLTDGAAAFTD
+325 FEQLTDGAATFTD

-344 AAKSIAY
+344 AAKSISY
-351 AATRGWVTGYADG
+351 AAKRGWVTGYADG

-384 LERSADIEYIR
+384 LERSADKEYIR

-414 YWYVMEAA
+414 YWYAMEAA

-431 NTETWLRTYP
+431 NTDTWLRTYP

>member
-1 MKKRILAIFLCL
+1 MKNMKKRILAIFLCL

-18 LATAVAAESIVI
+18 LAAAVAAEDFTVTL
-30 PPGGFFPQPNVPN
+30 PPESNFLPLNRPE
-43 TPIQPEPDDTPVPDN
+43 QPEPDDENWIVT
-58 TTMMLQIPIGKV
+58 LQIPIIKIV
-70 VTLGGNTAPQR
+70 ELGGNSSPAQ
-81 TTFTFNAT
+81 TTFTFYAT
-89 PSDERYGHSSS
+89 PSDQRYGRSSE
-100 TGLWDVRN
+100 TGLWEVQN
-108 YTVSVNGEGTFNC
+108 CTVSVNGEGTFNC
-121 VMTIQIEKADFHFLT
+121 VMTIRIDKRDFHYLT
-136 DNHGFFITET
+136 DNHGIFIGEAY
-146 DDEQPGWKYD
+146 DGQNGWTYD
-156 ETRWFLQPHYEWN
+156 KTRWFLQPHYELREDPYEDPWT
-169 DAAGEYQQP
+169 GS
-178 GGWDCYNKFTVRNG
+178 WDCYNKFEVTEDGVR
-192 RVSFN
+192 FD
-197 PDDAQGGLGFVNLYT
+197 PDDAQGGLGFVNTYT
-212 ENTAPVTEPT
+212 ENT
-222 YKPATLN
+222 YKTATLN

-247 GKNMSRAEVTT
+247 GKNMSHAEVTT

-304 NGTFRPNAPIT
+304 DRTFRPNAPIT
-315 RAEFAAICCR
+315 RSEFAAICCR
-325 FEQLTDGAAAFTD
+325 FEQLTDGAATFTD

-344 AAKSIAY
+344 AAKSISY
-351 AATRGWVTGYADG
+351 AAKRGWVTGYADG

-395 AHLKELPRVFA
+395 AHLKEMPRVFA

-414 YWYVMEAA
+414 YWYAMEAA
-422 NGHDYTKSG
+422 NGHDYTRSG

>member
-18 LATAVAAESIVI
+18 LAAAVAAEDFTVTL
-30 PPGGFFPQPNVPN
+30 PPNILPPNMPN
-43 TPIQPEPDDTPVPDN
+43 QPEIKPDYTTVPDDT
-58 TTMMLQIPIGKV
+58 TITLQIPITKV

-89 PSDERYGHSSS
+89 PSNPEYGRNSD

-108 YTVSVNGEGTFNC
+108 CTVIVNGEGTFNC
-121 VMTIQIEKADFHFLT
+121 VMTIRIEKEDFRPLE
-136 DNHGFFITET
+136 DKDGIIITET
-146 DDEQPGWKYD
+146 DDEQPGWTYD
-156 ETRWFLQPHYEWN
+156 ETRWFIQPHLEWNENIHEYEWT
-169 DAAGEYQQP
+169 
-178 GGWDCYNKFTVRNG
+178 GGWDCYNKFEVTEGGVLFDR
-192 RVSFN
+192 
-197 PDDAQGGLGFVNLYT
+197 DDAKGGLGFVNTYT
-212 ENTAPVTEPT
+212 ENT
-222 YKPATLN
+222 YKTATLN

-304 NGTFRPNAPIT
+304 DGTFRPNAPIT

-325 FEQLTDGAAAFTD
+325 FEQLTDGAATFTD

-351 AATRGWVTGYADG
+351 AAKRGWVTGYADG

-384 LERSADIEYIR
+384 LERSADEAYIR

-414 YWYVMEAA
+414 YWYAMEAA

>member
-1 MKKRILAIFLCL
+1 MS
-13 ILTVS
+13 VS
-18 LATAVAAESIVI
+18 
-30 PPGGFFPQPNVPN
+30 
-43 TPIQPEPDDTPVPDN
+43 
-58 TTMMLQIPIGKV
+58 
-70 VTLGGNTAPQR
+70 
-81 TTFTFNAT
+81 
-89 PSDERYGHSSS
+89 
-100 TGLWDVRN
+100 
-108 YTVSVNGEGTFNC
+108 GEGAFNC
-121 VMTIQIEKADFHFLT
+121 VMTIRIEQEDLRDLT
-136 DNHGFFITET
+136 DLHGIFITET
-146 DDEQPGWKYD
+146 YDEQPGWTYD
-156 ETRWFLQPHYEWN
+156 TTRWFLQPQCKWS
-169 DAAGEYQQP
+169 DAAQEYKWT
-178 GGWDCYNKFTVRNG
+178 GGWNCYSKFKVTEDGVHVDRDN
-192 RVSFN
+192 
-197 PDDAQGGLGFVNLYT
+197 AQGGLGFVNTYT
-212 ENTAPVTEPT
+212 ENT
-222 YKPATLN
+222 YKTATLN

-304 NGTFRPNAPIT
+304 DGTFRPNAPIT

-325 FEQLTDGAAAFTD
+325 FEQLTDGAATFTD

-351 AATRGWVTGYADG
+351 AAKRGWVTGYADG

-384 LERSADIEYIR
+384 LERSADEAYIR
-395 AHLKELPRVFA
+395 AHLKEMPRVFA

-414 YWYVMEAA
+414 YWYAMEAA

>member
-18 LATAVAAESIVI
+18 LAAAVAAEDFIVTL
-30 PPGGFFPQPNVPN
+30 PPESNFLPPNRPE
-43 TPIQPEPDDTPVPDN
+43 QPEPDYTLVPDD
-58 TTMMLQIPIGKV
+58 TTITLQIPITKV
-70 VTLGGNTAPQR
+70 VTLSGNTAPKQ
-81 TTFTFNAT
+81 TTFSFYAF
-89 PSDERYGHSSS
+89 PSDPSFGRYESGG
-100 TGLWDVRN
+100 TGLWDVQN
-108 YTVSVNGEGTFNC
+108 CTVSVNGAGTFGC
-121 VMTIQIEKADFHFLT
+121 VMTIQIDRRDFFALT
-136 DNHGFFITET
+136 DNQGIFVVET
-146 DDEQPGWKYD
+146 NDEQSGWTYD
-156 ETRWFLQPHYEWN
+156 KTRWFLQPNYEDEWTV
-169 DAAGEYQQP
+169 
-178 GGWDCYNKFTVRNG
+178 GWDCYNKFEVTEDCVN
-192 RVSFN
+192 VDPN
-197 PDDAQGGLGFVNLYT
+197 NAQGGLGFVNTYT
-212 ENTAPVTEPT
+212 ENT
-222 YKPATLN
+222 YKTATLN
-229 KTDHFAFLKGYPG
+229 KTDHFAFLKGYPD

-247 GKNMSRAEVTT
+247 GRNMSRAEVTT

-304 NGTFRPNAPIT
+304 DGTFRPNAPIT

-325 FEQLTDGAAAFTD
+325 FEQLTDGTAAFTD

-384 LERSADIEYIR
+384 LERSADKAYIR

-414 YWYVMEAA
+414 YWYAMEAA

-431 NTETWLRTYP
+431 NAETWLRTYP